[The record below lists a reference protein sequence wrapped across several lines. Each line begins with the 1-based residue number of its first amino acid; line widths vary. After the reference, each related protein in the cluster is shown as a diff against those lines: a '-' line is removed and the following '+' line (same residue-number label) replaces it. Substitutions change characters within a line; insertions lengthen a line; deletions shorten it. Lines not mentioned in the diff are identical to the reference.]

1 MTFGRRE
8 SKRGRGPCRGYVWG
22 QVGGRR
28 ELAALIKALMGRE
41 PGVYRRS
48 DCRIEF
54 VYHRERLEGFA
65 I

>member
-1 MTFGRRE
+1 VGRAAATSGDRQAGAE
-8 SKRGRGPCRGYVWG
+8 R
-22 QVGGRR
+22 
-28 ELAALIKALMGRE
+28 LAALIKALMGRE

-65 I
+65 M

>member
-1 MTFGRRE
+1 LAGASRNAAVGRAAATSGDRQAGAE
-8 SKRGRGPCRGYVWG
+8 R
-22 QVGGRR
+22 
-28 ELAALIKALMGRE
+28 LAALIKALMGRE

-65 I
+65 M